1 MAAPRDK
8 AVNGSVPHFAF
19 DSPTNS
25 IENDE
30 SGLAVDEL
38 GNIQNLIRLT
48 KENLEALNAKF
59 AGFKHPPSMY
69 ISEYEELTSKLN
81 EFQNK
86 EQKLLEQVSNLSI
99 NDEPSCDDTCGNV
112 NNDDLPKL
120 MSNTDNGP
128 LSAIQASN
136 EIPADGS
143 PKIGPRSPFHSVVRA
158 HLPNQQRSTAFKPGQ
173 TVREALSKAMK
184 RRKLIPEMCVVYKT
198 NNNNKIK
205 VNWDA
210 DITTVEG
217 EEISVEMLETFP
229 ITTSISHNFVRK
241 TFFSLAFCECCRK
254 LLFHGFL
261 CKTCGYRFHQ
271 RCAAG
276 VPALCQQVRVE
287 DNVLRHLLAS
297 NPAAINDRITL
308 LGSNSAAGILQPHSP
323 PYHGAY
329 NTRGIS
335 SLYPSCRITSPSEP
349 ASTGGRTHPPPPLA
363 QRERSTSA
371 PNVCYNLVNHQND
384 TTLLEEFASRM
395 HSQASSSPGHVQ
407 GSLVPPQY
415 QQNSNSNVQSS
426 PNCSPTRTQSAQGS
440 PTNSMRPWR
449 PRARSA
455 DESTDKIRPPRE
467 SIEDWEIPD
476 DEILTGPRI
485 GSGSFGTVYRGHWH
499 GPVAVKK
506 LNVTDPT
513 PAQLQAFK
521 NEVAVLKKT
530 RHVNILL
537 FMGCVSKPQLTIV
550 TQWCEGSSL
559 YKHLHVL
566 ETKFEMLQLI
576 DIARQTAQGMDYL
589 HAKNIIHRDL
599 KSNNIFLH
607 EDLTVKIGDFGLAT
621 VKSRWSGNHQFNQPS
636 GSILWMAPEVI
647 RMQDP
652 NPYTFQSDVY
662 AFGIVLYEL
671 ITGRLPYCHINNKD
685 QVIITKILDIFICFL
700 LTFFTPVSS
709 NNVKLSDS

>member
-1 MAAPRDK
+1 MF
-8 AVNGSVPHFAF
+8 GTIH
-19 DSPTNS
+19 
-25 IENDE
+25 
-30 SGLAVDEL
+30 L

-143 PKIGPRSPFHSVVRA
+143 PKIGPRSPFHSVV
-158 HLPNQQRSTAFKPGQ
+158 QVKPGQ

-455 DESTDKIRPPRE
+455 DESTDKIVDVPGMAVCRWCGDLIHYGSCGQVALMGHVE
-467 SIEDWEIPD
+467 SAK
-476 DEILTGPRI
+476 
-485 GSGSFGTVYRGHWH
+485 H
-499 GPVAVKK
+499 KK
-506 LNVTDPT
+506 
-513 PAQLQAFK
+513 QL
-521 NEVAVLKKT
+521 
-530 RHVNILL
+530 
-537 FMGCVSKPQLTIV
+537 
-550 TQWCEGSSL
+550 
-559 YKHLHVL
+559 
-566 ETKFEMLQLI
+566 
-576 DIARQTAQGMDYL
+576 
-589 HAKNIIHRDL
+589 
-599 KSNNIFLH
+599 
-607 EDLTVKIGDFGLAT
+607 
-621 VKSRWSGNHQFNQPS
+621 
-636 GSILWMAPEVI
+636 
-647 RMQDP
+647 
-652 NPYTFQSDVY
+652 
-662 AFGIVLYEL
+662 
-671 ITGRLPYCHINNKD
+671 
-685 QVIITKILDIFICFL
+685 
-700 LTFFTPVSS
+700 
-709 NNVKLSDS
+709 KLR